1 MYIKKGGHTLMI
13 YFVTCKWL
21 SIFILWIIKTYEG
34 RKIIKDFL
42 NMYIFRNLFVESF
55 RKCNLGYRRTQRWG
69 GGEKEE
75 RKRTILVVH
84 EFI

>member
-1 MYIKKGGHTLMI
+1 MI